1 MNKEEETLKNL
12 TKDEQD
18 FYFENKSIINE
29 IIIRVNT
36 VENNENATDKDLKTL
51 ERKDLETLEGYLKD
65 LNSELTQFCFFTPLN
80 LDNLEVM
87 HSSILAW
94 LLGKKDFLTAF
105 FKQIETQKN
114 TDTKEKYLIPLKTD
128 TLDNLFKAEKINI
141 KTEKVINNGRMDILI
156 TCKNPKFVC
165 VIENKTQTTDHSNQ
179 LWKYGKFLD
188 ENFEG
193 YEKLRIY
200 IHPSANQDEFKFDK
214 EYVYIQMNYCNVISA
229 LNNAIKE
236 ETIKKEKSFMKQ
248 YKILLEKETDI
259 NNMCNNI
266 YNKYSNFFNK
276 IQNRKTD
283 IKKSFKNKKLYL
295 YKDDTKLKQV
305 HFLSKEIFEKL
316 PKGKNEKTLFGKL
329 LSLTYNY
336 NDDCFM
342 VNNQPSED
350 NNNNDKRNKKIK
362 KLEQDLKTNF
372 EGYGNEWR
380 WATLPEKINK
390 ATFENVNEIIK
401 DLENEIINNLPPD
414 QK

>member
-1 MNKEEETLKNL
+1 MNTEEENMKKL
-12 TKDEQD
+12 TNEEQE
-18 FYFENKSIINE
+18 FYFKNKSIINE

-36 VENNENATDKDLKTL
+36 VENNGNATDIIDLKTL
-51 ERKDLETLEGYLKD
+51 EENLKD
-65 LNSELTQFCFFTPLN
+65 LNNKLTEFCFFTPLN

-94 LLGKKDFLTAF
+94 LLGKKNFLTEF
-105 FKQIETQKN
+105 FNQVIIPEKSPKK

-141 KTEKVINNGRMDILI
+141 KTEKAINNGRMDILI
-156 TCKNPKFVC
+156 TCKKPKFVC

-188 ENFEG
+188 ENFED
-193 YEKLRIY
+193 YEKLGVY
-200 IHPSANQDEFKFDK
+200 IHPSAKQDEFKFDK
-214 EYVYIQMNYCNVISA
+214 EYAYIQMNYCNVISA